1 MIIQIIIGKIKH
13 MKKLYLTLVFSFVL
27 SIFCFA
33 DKVFHGYIITKN
45 GKRLTGYFTEVI
57 YTGYSSQVVFINDFG
72 SSYQISPELIRA
84 FVYRKKNDY
93 LVYESKRLNTAWVF
107 LKVVFK
113 GDDLLLYRSPEYLT
127 KFIVGYEKIET
138 QKFEAND
145 FFIQKP
151 GGKLRRLRKINYRK
165 RLRKLIRKR
174 APELAEKIGSK
185 GYKFANLFDIM
196 LEYNEICERTKYK
209 L

>member
-1 MIIQIIIGKIKH
+1 
-13 MKKLYLTLVFSFVL
+13 MKKLYLTLVFSFIL

-33 DKVFHGYIITKN
+33 DNFFHGYIITKN

-72 SSYQISPELIRA
+72 TSYEISPELIKA

-107 LKVVFK
+107 LKVIFK

-127 KFIVGYEKIET
+127 KFTVGYEKVEM

-151 GGKLRRLRKINYRK
+151 GGKLKRLRKLNYRK

-185 GYKFANLFDIM
+185 GYKFNNLFDIM

>member
-1 MIIQIIIGKIKH
+1 M
-13 MKKLYLTLVFSFVL
+13 
-27 SIFCFA
+27 
-33 DKVFHGYIITKN
+33 
-45 GKRLTGYFTEVI
+45 
-57 YTGYSSQVVFINDFG
+57 
-72 SSYQISPELIRA
+72 
-84 FVYRKKNDY
+84 
-93 LVYESKRLNTAWVF
+93 VYESKRLNTAWVF